1 MFKKGCPINHR
12 SLLSGADRKKLRR
25 ALEQRFA
32 AGLGEDG
39 LELLLP
45 SKTGEMEV
53 AKVSGARTWMGMAVR
68 GGRVGAAWG

>member
-1 MFKKGCPINHR
+1 MFKKGCPINQR

-45 SKTGEMEV
+45 SKAGEMEV
-53 AKVSGARTWMGMAVR
+53 AKVSMELESGCG
-68 GGRVGAAWG
+68 